1 MAGWQPRESNKDW
14 HQQELWLHGHVN
26 SLTELMF
33 SYPLSSVISPPL
45 QRIQKELAP
54 QFLSLTSRNCRKTSY
69 QIMYF
74 YHIEATMRYC
84 ILHRWCPVSF
94 TYSRRCHYNQVKV
107 VRQTKDTY
115 CDKKAVERERAANNT
130 RKLTTALISE
140 CRHCFYAARSGKK
153 CGVLHKL
160 MSGKAQWRV
169 HTDTQQQAP
178 PARPPSSPI
187 WWWTSSGVV

>member
-1 MAGWQPRESNKDW
+1 
-14 HQQELWLHGHVN
+14 
-26 SLTELMF
+26 MF
-33 SYPLSSVISPPL
+33 SSLLLLPHQCKGSEKNFCRSLGHGRMATKREQQRLTPTRAMAPWTCELSDRIDVQLPSLIRDHPPSPPL

-140 CRHCFYAARSGKK
+140 CRHCFYAARSGK
-153 CGVLHKL
+153 
-160 MSGKAQWRV
+160 
-169 HTDTQQQAP
+169 
-178 PARPPSSPI
+178 
-187 WWWTSSGVV
+187 

>member
-1 MAGWQPRESNKDW
+1 MTGWQPRESNKDW
-14 HQQELWLHGHVN
+14 HQQELWPHWHVN

-33 SYPLSSVISPPL
+33 SCLLWSVIPPL

-54 QFLSLTSRNCRKTSY
+54 QFLSLTSRICRETSY

-74 YHIEATMRYC
+74 YHIEATMRYR
-84 ILHRWCPVSF
+84 ILHRWRPVSF

-115 CDKKAVERERAANNT
+115 CNKKAVERERAANNT

-140 CRHCFYAARSGKK
+140 CRYCFYAARSGKK
-153 CGVLHKL
+153 CGVLHNGAYTRTRSSKL
-160 MSGKAQWRV
+160 RLLDLPLPHLVM
-169 HTDTQQQAP
+169 DL
-178 PARPPSSPI
+178 I
-187 WWWTSSGVV
+187 W